1 MDRQK
6 LIEEIK
12 DLEKK
17 KFSLKEVNEEI
28 SKRRQSPYNRIVDD
42 TEIPEGNARTEA
54 IENYLASPQFR
65 RLALEILGGVAGAAT
80 GGTFFAARAALRPAL
95 SLL

>member
-54 IENYLASPQFR
+54 IETYLASPQFR
-65 RLALEILGGVAGAAT
+65 RLA
-80 GGTFFAARAALRPAL
+80 
-95 SLL
+95 